1 VPVEDPV
8 LTYTSTWNMEN
19 GFDWG
24 YTILSTDGGKT
35 YQTLSNLNTR
45 GAKAPAPPGVGLTGS
60 EPAATTQS
68 FNLAAYAGQQVVLGF
83 RYWSDSLIDAGGW
96 YVDEVRLGHEL
107 ISDGSSVAPFV
118 SPSQLNPVPISG
130 WSVALVGLDEGRR
143 RALVERMD
151 GLFDFAPTPE
161 RIRRFA
167 GYPVVVA
174 VVSCDDPTEQLT
186 TYAPYTLT
194 VNGIVQPGGR

>member
-1 VPVEDPV
+1 VPTDDPV
-8 LTYTSTWNMEN
+8 LTYTSTWSMEN

-24 YTILSTDGGKT
+24 YTILSTDGGRT
-35 YQTLSNLNTR
+35 YRTLSNANTR
-45 GAKAPAPPGVGLTGS
+45 TAGAPAPSGAGLTGS
-60 EPAATTQS
+60 APVATTQS
-68 FNLAAYAGQQVVLGF
+68 FDLSTYAGKQVVLGF
-83 RYWSDSLIDAGGW
+83 RYWSDALTNAGGW
-96 YVDEVRLGHEL
+96 YVDEVRLGHRL
-107 ISDGSSVAPFV
+107 ISDGSSLAPFAA
-118 SPSQLNPVPISG
+118 PSQLNPVPVKG
-130 WSVALVGLDEGRR
+130 WSVALVGLDEAHH
-143 RALVERMD
+143 RAEVARMD
-151 GLFDFAPTPE
+151 GLFDFALAPE